1 MNWQETVQHLQHLDI
16 TAGQK
21 WAAECL
27 ELQTHQP
34 PYWVFKVKTEDLC
47 VISPKFLTDLTMAL
61 RKHVGGLVHVMV
73 GHDDQ
78 PGRVVH

>member
-1 MNWQETVQHLQHLDI
+1 MNWQETVQQLDI
-16 TAGQK
+16 TPGQK

-34 PYWVFKVKTEDLC
+34 PYWVFKVQPEDLC

-73 GHDDQ
+73 GHDGDA
-78 PGRVVH
+78 RRLH